1 MIMSSLQ
8 ITQSLR
14 FTLFNLCLVTCLIS
28 FIQSS
33 QCIAATRG
41 QFNFTVEPMV
51 TGDGS
56 AAGATELREVI
67 ITFWQAYLRLDT
79 HRYLDQFTPDAL
91 RLSSRAATRQ
101 VGQADIQAGLSAEW
115 EAFERP
121 NQRIAEQ
128 MVVTRAEFNMMG
140 DVATAIYWV
149 DITGG
154 VRWNY
159 TDQGLIFQVF
169 TKQEARWQVVH
180 HTDAWSLDYDVA
192 AQRPGQGKTVDF
204 AYAYPV
210 KDLARAI
217 RFYTPLLGKPESVT
231 PNRASFNVKGG
242 HFLLETSDWRGA
254 ARLRNNLPNGYA
266 LFQVNNV
273 DKEVAR
279 LAEAEVDFTVQSE
292 ENRADKYAVG
302 FDADE
307 NLLILWEKNFKTA
320 TDITPTVSGF
330 PKEFA
335 AQWAKRVMQAWLAMD
350 VGTITEYTS
359 KGTWFDNT
367 RLKQRGLERGKQI
380 GTALQTV
387 YWLRYDHGE
396 NIAAKLEVSHFQ
408 QRRLN
413 SRYLVSYDMKLTGM
427 GAHPFRDSAWVTQLF
442 DDKGHALHTF
452 IVDNNH
458 STHPV
463 LELDYTGYPT
473 QDMDAARKFYKNI
486 MKLGEGYRDEGY
498 YGFWSNHAVFGLY
511 EADPEQD
518 RLPQPRRA
526 NGYMSFW
533 VRSSEDIYAYLKQNG
548 STFPVIPAIND
559 RKGIDKQ
566 PGYTQ
571 VVSTDSEGNVLIFT
585 EYSGRPR

>member
-1 MIMSSLQ
+1 MNTSFQ
-8 ITQSLR
+8 R
-14 FTLFNLCLVTCLIS
+14 FTFLKLHLAICLIS
-28 FIQSS
+28 FFNIS
-33 QCIAATRG
+33 QCIAATHG
-41 QFNFTVEPMV
+41 QFNFSVVPIV
-51 TGDGS
+51 TGEGS
-56 AAGATELREVI
+56 AHDVAELRKEI
-67 ITFWQAYLRLDT
+67 ISFWQAYLQLDA
-79 HRYLDQFTPDAL
+79 RNYLDKFTPDAL

-101 VGQADIQAGLSAEW
+101 MGPTEIQAGLAAEW

-128 MVVTRAEFNMMG
+128 MVVTRAEFNLSG
-140 DVATAIYWV
+140 EVATALYWV
-149 DITGG
+149 DIEGG

-159 TDQGLIFQVF
+159 SDQGLIFQVF
-169 TKQEARWQVVH
+169 TKQDAEWKIVH

-210 KDLARAI
+210 KDLARAVQ
-217 RFYTPLLGKPESVT
+217 FYTPLLGKPESVT
-231 PNRASFNVKGG
+231 ANRASFNLKGG

-273 DKEVAR
+273 AAEVAR
-279 LAEAEVDFTVQSE
+279 LAEAEVEFTILSGG
-292 ENRADKYAVG
+292 NRADKYAMG
-302 FDADE
+302 FDADQ

-330 PKEFA
+330 PDKFA
-335 AQWAKRVMQAWLAMD
+335 AQWAKRMMQAWLTMD
-350 VGTITEYTS
+350 VDTLTEYTS
-359 KGTWFDNT
+359 EGTWFDDT
-367 RLKQRGLERGKQI
+367 RLKHRGLERGKRI

-387 YWLRYDHGE
+387 YWSHYDHHDAGL
-396 NIAAKLEVSHFQ
+396 AAKLEVSHFQ
-408 QRRLN
+408 QRRLD
-413 SRYLVSYDMKLTGM
+413 SRYLISYDMKLTGM

-442 DDKGHALHTF
+442 DEQGQALHTF

-473 QDMDAARKFYKNI
+473 QDIDTARKFYKNM
-486 MKLGEGYRDEGY
+486 MKLGEGYHDDGY

-518 RLPQPRRA
+518 HLPQPHRA

-533 VRSSEDIYAYLKQNG
+533 VRSAKEVHEYLKQNG

-559 RKGIDKQ
+559 RKGVDKQ

-571 VVSTDSEGNVLIFT
+571 VVATDSEGNVLIFT

>member
-1 MIMSSLQ
+1 MNALF
-8 ITQSLR
+8 LR
-14 FTLFNLCLVTCLIS
+14 IIPLPRATLLTLCLATCLIS
-28 FIQSS
+28 FLQISQS
-33 QCIAATRG
+33 IAATHG
-41 QFNFTVEPMV
+41 QFNFTVDPIV
-51 TGDGS
+51 TEDGS
-56 AAGATELREVI
+56 ATEIAELREVI
-67 ITFWQAYLRLDT
+67 IAFWQAYLRLDT
-79 HRYLDQFTPDAL
+79 YDYLEKFTPDAL

-101 VGQADIQAGLSAEW
+101 MGQANIQAGLSAEW

-128 MVVTRAEFNMMG
+128 MVVTRAEFNVTG

-159 TDQGLIFQVF
+159 TDQGLIFQIF
-169 TKQEARWQVVH
+169 TKQGADWKIVH
-180 HTDAWSLDYDVA
+180 HTETWSLDYDVA

-217 RFYTPLLGKPESVT
+217 QFYTPLLGKPESVT
-231 PNRASFNVKGG
+231 SNRASFNVKGG
-242 HFLLETSDWRGA
+242 HFLLETSNWQGA

-266 LFQVNNV
+266 LFQVNDVN
-273 DKEVAR
+273 KEVAR
-279 LAEAEVDFTVQSE
+279 LAEAEVDFTVQSAG
-292 ENRADKYAVG
+292 NRADKYAVG

-330 PKEFA
+330 PKEFG
-335 AQWAKRVMQAWLAMD
+335 AQWAKRVMQAWLTMD
-350 VGTITEYTS
+350 MDTITEYTA
-359 KGTWFDNT
+359 KGTWFDDT
-367 RLKQRGLERGKQI
+367 RLKHRGLERGKQI

-413 SRYLVSYDMKLTGM
+413 SRHLVSYDMKLTGM

-458 STHPV
+458 STYPV

-473 QDMDAARKFYKNI
+473 QDIKAARKFYKNVI
-486 MKLGEGYRDEGY
+486 KLGEGYHDEGY

-511 EADPEQD
+511 KADPEQD
-518 RLPQPRRA
+518 HLPQPHRA

-533 VRSSEDIYAYLKQNG
+533 VRSAKDIHAYLKQNG

-559 RKGIDKQ
+559 RKGVDKQ

>member
-1 MIMSSLQ
+1 M
-8 ITQSLR
+8 
-14 FTLFNLCLVTCLIS
+14 
-28 FIQSS
+28 
-33 QCIAATRG
+33 AATRG
-41 QFNFTVEPMV
+41 QFNFTVAPIV
-51 TGDGS
+51 TGDS
-56 AAGATELREVI
+56 NANDIAELREVI
-67 ITFWQAYLRLDT
+67 ISFWQAYLQLDA
-79 HRYLDQFTPDAL
+79 HNYLDQFTPDAL
-91 RLSSRAATRQ
+91 RLSSRATTRQ
-101 VGQADIQAGLSAEW
+101 MGQADIQAGLSAEW

-128 MVVTRAEFNMMG
+128 MVVTRAEFNFTG
-140 DVATAIYWV
+140 EVATAIYWV
-149 DITGG
+149 DIAGG
-154 VRWNY
+154 VRWHY

-169 TKQEARWQVVH
+169 TKPDSRWQIVH

-192 AQRPGQGKTVDF
+192 AQRPGPGKTLDF

-210 KDLARAI
+210 KDLARAV

-254 ARLRNNLPNGYA
+254 ARLRNKLPNGYA
-266 LFQVNNV
+266 LFQVNDV
-273 DKEVAR
+273 ATEVAR
-279 LAEAEVDFTVQSE
+279 LAKAKVDFTILPE

-302 FDADE
+302 FDADQ
-307 NLLILWEKNFKTA
+307 NLLILWEKDFNTS
-320 TDITPTVSGF
+320 TDITPTMSGF
-330 PKEFA
+330 PNGFT
-335 AQWAKRVMQAWLAMD
+335 AQWAKRMMQAWLTMD
-350 VGTITEYTS
+350 VATITEYTS
-359 KGTWFDNT
+359 KGTWFDDT

-387 YWLRYDHGE
+387 YWSQYDHGAGM
-396 NIAAKLEVSHFQ
+396 AAKLEVSHFH
-408 QRRLN
+408 QRKLD
-413 SRYLVSYDMKLTGM
+413 SHYLISYDMKLTGV

-442 DDKGHALHTF
+442 DDRGQALHTF

-458 STHPV
+458 STNPV

-473 QDMDAARKFYKNI
+473 QDIDAARKFYKNV

-511 EADPEQD
+511 EADSEEDQ
-518 RLPQPRRA
+518 LPQPHRA

-533 VRSSEDIYAYLKQNG
+533 VHSAEAIYEYLKQNG

>member
-1 MIMSSLQ
+1 MITLSLQ
-8 ITQSLR
+8 RTQSLR
-14 FTLFNLCLVTCLIS
+14 FTLLNLCLATYLIS
-28 FIQSS
+28 FLPVSH
-33 QCIAATRG
+33 CVAATRG
-41 QFNFTVEPMV
+41 QFNFAVNPIV
-51 TGDGS
+51 TGADNTNDT
-56 AAGATELREVI
+56 AELRKVI
-67 ITFWQAYLRLDT
+67 INFWQAYLQLDA
-79 HRYLDQFTPDAL
+79 HNYLEQFTTDAL

-101 VGQADIQAGLSAEW
+101 RGHADIRAGLSAEW

-128 MVVTRAEFNMMG
+128 MVVTHAEFNFMG
-140 DVATAIYWV
+140 EMATAIYWV

-159 TDQGLIFQVF
+159 TDQGLIFQAF
-169 TKQEARWQVVH
+169 TKQDTDWKIVH

-192 AQRPGQGKTVDF
+192 AQQPGQGKTVDF

-210 KDLARAI
+210 KDLARAVQ
-217 RFYTPLLGKPESVT
+217 FYTPLLGKPEFLT
-231 PNRASFNVKGG
+231 PSRASFNLKGG

-266 LFQVNNV
+266 LFQVNHLV
-273 DKEVAR
+273 AEVAR
-279 LAEAEVDFTVQSE
+279 LAEAEVEFTILSE
-292 ENRADKYAVG
+292 GNRADKYAMG
-302 FDADE
+302 FDADQ

-320 TDITPTVSGF
+320 PDITPTVSGF
-330 PKEFA
+330 PEGFT
-335 AQWAKRVMQAWLAMD
+335 AQWAKRVMQAWLTMD
-350 VGTITEYTS
+350 VDTITEYTS
-359 KGTWFDNT
+359 KGTWFDDT
-367 RLKQRGLERGKQI
+367 RLKHRGLERGKQI

-387 YWLRYDHGE
+387 YWSQYDHGAGL
-396 NIAAKLEVSHFQ
+396 AAELEVSHFQ
-408 QRRLN
+408 QHKLD
-413 SRYLVSYDMKLTGM
+413 SRYLVSYDMKLTGK

-442 DDKGHALHTF
+442 DNKGQALHTF

-458 STHPV
+458 SINPV

-473 QDMDAARKFYKNI
+473 QDIDVARKFYKNI
-486 MKLGEGYRDEGY
+486 MKLGEGYHDEGY

-518 RLPQPRRA
+518 HLPQPHRA

-533 VRSSEDIYAYLKQNG
+533 VRSAQEIYEYLKQNG